1 MWMYLQLLVIALYSK
16 DTLTLTPSGMVSFP
30 AKQVVTPRRTMAR
43 TFMLRS
49 EAVLDTNYK
58 VVEILINTNYKRHFI
73 NDNKAC
79 SILKSEGRT

>member
-1 MWMYLQLLVIALYSK
+1 MYLQLLVIALYSK

-49 EAVLDTNYK
+49 EAVLDTKYK
-58 VVEILINTNYKRHFI
+58 VVEILKNTYYK
-73 NDNKAC
+73 
-79 SILKSEGRT
+79 GRLRKLPN